1 VREGKAGT
9 VSLKVPA
16 FDESTNPLEA
26 IGLNAR
32 IETAYEAI
40 GINGLITPVYEKV
53 PLTQVVPEGW
63 NQFWGFMTVTFDGL
77 QQMATEGVDRDQIAG
92 PVGMGQ
98 ITSELLSESVVP
110 AWFTVTFLMVVIS
123 VGLGILNLLP
133 IPALDGGRL
142 LFVIIEILRGGK
154 RISPEKEG
162 MVHLAGMVILL
173 GLMFFVAF
181 GDVSRL
187 IDGRSMMP

>member
-1 VREGKAGT
+1 
-9 VSLKVPA
+9 
-16 FDESTNPLEA
+16 
-26 IGLNAR
+26 
-32 IETAYEAI
+32 
-40 GINGLITPVYEKV
+40 
-53 PLTQVVPEGW
+53 
-63 NQFWGFMTVTFDGL
+63 
-77 QQMATEGVDRDQIAG
+77 MATEGVDRDQIAG

-110 AWFTVTFLMVVIS
+110 AWFTITFIMVVIS
-123 VGLGILNLLP
+123 VGLGVLNLLP

-173 GLMFFVAF
+173 ALMFLVAF

-187 IDGRSMMP
+187 LDGRSMLP